1 MTPSPATD
9 SSLNSNP
16 NQAIV
21 ANSPTAQVVIAST
34 VPVTHSSFSKYM
46 AVLAALEPLV
56 IAGISPFVKSDS
68 AKNILATE
76 HPLAQTLFEALSEL

>member
-1 MTPSPATD
+1 MTPSPTT
-9 SSLNSNP
+9 NP
-16 NQAIV
+16 HFDTTQTITAI
-21 ANSPTAQVVIAST
+21 PTAQVVIASA

-56 IAGISPFVKSDS
+56 IAGISPFVKSDN

-76 HPLAQTLFEALSEL
+76 HPLAQTLFEALSQL